1 MKRVIA
7 LGFFDGVH
15 LGHAALLN
23 KARQEADRLGCT
35 AAALTFECHPDEVI
49 LRRKTPLLNT
59 LEQRR
64 TLMKEAF
71 GMDEV
76 IILPFDRAM
85 MQMPWQQ
92 FVRSVLCGR
101 FEAQAVVCGHDFTF
115 GHRGE
120 GDAQKLCDAFGEN
133 CHVIEAVELDG
144 EVVSSTAIRICLQ
157 QGSVEKANR
166 MLGRNH
172 FLTGTVIHGKHLGR
186 KIGIPTANL
195 LLPEGVVIPAYGV
208 YASVVDGRP
217 AVTNIGIRPTLED
230 GEIPTVES
238 RLLDFS
244 GDLYGKTIKVELLH
258 YLRPERKF
266 ATVEELKKQILLD
279 SEETENL
286 LK

>member
-35 AAALTFECHPDEVI
+35 AAALTFERHPDEVI
-49 LRRKTPLLNT
+49 FRRRTPLLNT
-59 LEQRR
+59 LEQREA
-64 TLMKEAF
+64 LMKDAF

-76 IILPFDRAM
+76 ITLPFDRAM
-85 MQMPWQQ
+85 MQMPWEQ
-92 FVRSVLCGR
+92 FAEEILRGQ
-101 FEAQAVVCGHDFTF
+101 FAAQAVVCGHDFTF
-115 GHRGE
+115 GHKGE
-120 GDAQKLCDAFGEN
+120 GNAERLQEKFGAC
-133 CHVIEAVELDG
+133 CHVIEAVELNG
-144 EVVSSTAIRICLQ
+144 EVVSSTAIRGYLQ
-157 QGSVEKANR
+157 QGDTEKANE

-195 LLPEGVVIPAYGV
+195 LLSESTVTPAYGV
-208 YASVVDGRP
+208 YASLVDGCP
-217 AVTNIGIRPTLED
+217 AVTNIGIRPTLDD

-244 GDLYGKTIKVELLH
+244 GDLYGKTVKVELLH

-266 ATVEELKKQILLD
+266 ASVEELKAQIMLDTEQTKALLR
-279 SEETENL
+279 
-286 LK
+286 